1 MYNLFFFYV
10 KLCSVK
16 KIKVLLCSSPK
27 EERENGC
34 KDWHIVWGILLY
46 VYTVCFVISKPVGC
60 NKRNSK
66 RDVHNNRCLHQEA
79 RKISNRKPN
88 PIPKETRRRRT
99 N

>member
-34 KDWHIVWGILLY
+34 KDWHIV
-46 VYTVCFVISKPVGC
+46 
-60 NKRNSK
+60 
-66 RDVHNNRCLHQEA
+66 
-79 RKISNRKPN
+79 
-88 PIPKETRRRRT
+88 
-99 N
+99 

>member
-1 MYNLFFFYV
+1 MLKYDFNKSTLNDRIEDTVPRLNLSGV
-10 KLCSVK
+10 
-16 KIKVLLCSSPK
+16 IPK
-27 EERENGC
+27 SF
-34 KDWHIVWGILLY
+34 IVTGILLY